1 MRNKIKAWVFRAK
14 FWLKQDLCKWE
25 PLVKI
30 NHIVFW
36 WYYKRV
42 PVFFRQW
49 TLLRSISLLSS
60 NYSHLS
66 KQFEINEVFCGE
78 LIRRNTML
86 VDKIQMEKLKSMGI
100 DRILATTLGNSLG
113 VKIPSDAD
121 N

>member
-1 MRNKIKAWVFRAK
+1 MKNKIKAWVFWAK
-14 FWLKQDLCKWE
+14 FWIEQDLCKWK

-30 NHIVFW
+30 NHIIFW

-49 TLLRSISLLSS
+49 TLLKSISLLSQ
-60 NYSHLS
+60 NYTHQSA
-66 KQFEINEVFCGE
+66 QFKTSEMFCGE

-86 VDKIQMEKLKSMGI
+86 VDQIQMEKLKAMNVDSAL
-100 DRILATTLGNSLG
+100 RAFG
-113 VKIPSDAD
+113 VNIPSDAD